1 MDYPVAPKFDVL
13 VLLKELISMATL
25 TYFFDVTVVEDWR
38 ESRIWLKTKRI
49 TIFLKANMLGLWG
62 AVGDYYTWWVYNEP
76 TNTRGE
82 LIATKQ

>member
-38 ESRIWLKTKRI
+38 ESRI
-49 TIFLKANMLGLWG
+49 
-62 AVGDYYTWWVYNEP
+62 
-76 TNTRGE
+76 
-82 LIATKQ
+82 